1 MRVPFNV
8 QDFKEK
14 RAAQLDRAR
23 KIREER
29 DMRKGP
35 TQQQDDQPRSS
46 APSYAQAAPAIEVPL
61 RSSSF
66 PTSQPQRQVMPATRR
81 QLIDAA
87 GPLMS
92 SDSASSINSYGHD
105 STGANGAVVPVRG
118 DVFGGTSH
126 VPIGE
131 NELSSAVVAGIINL
145 EQAEKLWRHL
155 SNEPPGKPVGVS
167 SSRQATAQGT
177 SRNDGYADARSRQE
191 PTAEPRSFANT
202 APPSPPIRGMAA
214 SANPQPQPSRFDIS
228 DDRSAVAPERPP
240 RGAKPSKT
248 SGWNFD
254 TEVAYNDENL
264 SPEPAPASNRR
275 SLGGGKT
282 AAARRP
288 EWNGAVTEGAFD
300 DIPVGGTS
308 KPRSTSSSAA
318 GPAPL
323 ANTMGGPVPDKLAL
337 LKGRQG
343 ARSGA
348 PGAQQFTV
356 ETSPFGAPPA
366 RPAPQ
371 AASGGGGLR
380 CLAVPRNAVPK
391 SAYTRPEPEYVAED
405 LDDRPLKGSSPPA
418 APPMYDAPSGPMSQ
432 CPVCERSFNSDRIA
446 KHIGACEKAHKA
458 RKPFNAAERRQEEEA
473 IKAAKEAKRAAK
485 RNPDGKAKGAG
496 AAAAAAAAK
505 APGALPKWKQQHL
518 EFQNALKAGRGAP
531 GDYIPVPVQD
541 TRVEC
546 PHCGRRFAEDV
557 ADRHIPKCANIVSN
571 KPRAAVP
578 RR

>member
-371 AASGGGGLR
+371 AASGGG
-380 CLAVPRNAVPK
+380 ASRNAVPK
-391 SAYTRPEPEYVAED
+391 SAYTRPEPEYV
-405 LDDRPLKGSSPPA
+405 
-418 APPMYDAPSGPMSQ
+418 
-432 CPVCERSFNSDRIA
+432 
-446 KHIGACEKAHKA
+446 
-458 RKPFNAAERRQEEEA
+458 
-473 IKAAKEAKRAAK
+473 
-485 RNPDGKAKGAG
+485 
-496 AAAAAAAAK
+496 
-505 APGALPKWKQQHL
+505 
-518 EFQNALKAGRGAP
+518 
-531 GDYIPVPVQD
+531 
-541 TRVEC
+541 
-546 PHCGRRFAEDV
+546 AEDV